1 MRLMAQFR
9 QFATR
14 VPQSQ
19 AQVRG
24 LIRMA
29 SHFSAVPGWGAPSFD
44 MDPHG
49 NFPACLF
56 SAILKLPWSRS
67 PQNRLRAGSRTSMTE
82 PVRAI
87 LMDLEGAAVPM
98 IS

>member
-29 SHFSAVPGWGAPSFD
+29 GHFSAVPGWGAPSFD
-44 MDPHG
+44 MDPHS
-49 NFPACLF
+49 NFPAMPL
-56 SAILKLPWSRS
+56 SI
-67 PQNRLRAGSRTSMTE
+67 E
-82 PVRAI
+82 PEVTV
-87 LMDLEGAAVPM
+87 VPFTAKQVTGW
-98 IS
+98 IPHFDD

>member
-49 NFPACLF
+49 NVPAMPLF
-56 SAILKLPWSRS
+56 GDPEVTVVTFIAKQVTGRIPHF
-67 PQNRLRAGSRTSMTE
+67 
-82 PVRAI
+82 
-87 LMDLEGAAVPM
+87 DD
-98 IS
+98 

>member
-24 LIRMA
+24 LIRITG
-29 SHFSAVPGWGAPSFD
+29 HFSAVPGWGASSFD
-44 MDPHG
+44 MDSHC
-49 NFPACLF
+49 NFPAMPHF
-56 SAILKLPWSRS
+56 IDPEV
-67 PQNRLRAGSRTSMTE
+67 T
-82 PVRAI
+82 V
-87 LMDLEGAAVPM
+87 VPFTAKQVTGR
-98 IS
+98 IPHFDD

>member
-19 AQVRG
+19 DQVRG

-29 SHFSAVPGWGAPSFD
+29 GRFSAVPGWGTPSFD
-44 MDPHG
+44 MDPHC
-49 NFPACLF
+49 NFPVMPLF
-56 SAILKLPWSRS
+56 IDPEVTVIPFTAKQVTGRIPHF
-67 PQNRLRAGSRTSMTE
+67 
-82 PVRAI
+82 
-87 LMDLEGAAVPM
+87 DD
-98 IS
+98 

>member
-49 NFPACLF
+49 NFQPCLF
-56 SAILKLPWSRS
+56 FVDPEVTVVTFIAKQVTGRIPHF
-67 PQNRLRAGSRTSMTE
+67 
-82 PVRAI
+82 
-87 LMDLEGAAVPM
+87 DD
-98 IS
+98 

>member
-9 QFATR
+9 QFATN

-29 SHFSAVPGWGAPSFD
+29 GHFSAVPGWGAPSFD
-44 MDPHG
+44 MDPRS
-49 NFPACLF
+49 NFPAMPLF
-56 SAILKLPWSRS
+56 IDPEV
-67 PQNRLRAGSRTSMTE
+67 T
-82 PVRAI
+82 V
-87 LMDLEGAAVPM
+87 VPFTAKQVTGR
-98 IS
+98 IPKFDD

>member
-19 AQVRG
+19 AQGRG

-29 SHFSAVPGWGAPSFD
+29 GHFSAVPGWSAPSFD
-44 MDPHG
+44 MDSHC
-49 NFPACLF
+49 NFPAMPLF
-56 SAILKLPWSRS
+56 SDPEV
-67 PQNRLRAGSRTSMTE
+67 T
-82 PVRAI
+82 V
-87 LMDLEGAAVPM
+87 VPFTAKQVTGR
-98 IS
+98 IPHSDD

>member
-1 MRLMAQFR
+1 MGKCIRLMAQFR

-29 SHFSAVPGWGAPSFD
+29 GHFSAVPGWGAPSFD
-44 MDPHG
+44 MDPHS
-49 NFPACLF
+49 NFPAMPLF
-56 SAILKLPWSRS
+56 IDPEV
-67 PQNRLRAGSRTSMTE
+67 P
-82 PVRAI
+82 
-87 LMDLEGAAVPM
+87 GAAHAERRDSILP
-98 IS
+98 ISVNSSRHFS